1 MAKVITI
8 KTAKKAIKLIEAM
21 PTEQFLIYG
30 EVLLQMLIVGTYKG
44 GTEFNII
51 DMLL

>member
-1 MAKVITI
+1 MTI
-8 KTAKKAIKLIEAM
+8 KTAKKAIKLMEAM
-21 PTEQFLIYG
+21 PTEEFLIYG
-30 EVLLQMLIVGTYKG
+30 EVLLQILIVGTCRG